1 MVRSHMVGNSCRSG
15 PDRGAAVGDSYLSS
29 ILLLVS
35 SHMNRERMAKPDVP
49 TLEPGEVVSV
59 LAEAGKGD
67 NSLRIARLMG
77 CFFAIH
83 NQWPL
88 RLGGT

>member
-1 MVRSHMVGNSCRSG
+1 MVRSHMIGNNCRSG
-15 PDRGAAVGDSYLSS
+15 PDRGAAVGISYLSS
-29 ILLLVS
+29 VLLLVS
-35 SHMNRERMAKPDVP
+35 SHMHKERVAKPDVP

-77 CFFAIH
+77 CF
-83 NQWPL
+83 L
-88 RLGGT
+88 L